1 MRLRDYQDL
10 IDRAIPVFE
19 QLTIPNS
26 PISGYP
32 GMYLITNVQ
41 NFLKI
46 AEELS
51 KINLFNNNI
60 GKLYTIPNFK
70 NTAENTVTV
79 NTQSKNLLNTVKT
92 ETITAMKLLQQ
103 TLLGVLQEE
112 DIDTLNI
119 KLPEQYS
126 SIDDYI
132 SFFEDIKTI
141 CSPFKYINEEVVVSN
156 FDVGTEWI
164 GLKFIGSGAA
174 LFLSLAD
181 KGANLFHHVLECQ
194 KTIEEL
200 EKIKLDKSTSK
211 LKIIEQTIE
220 MLRADKENNRKA
232 YIDQLIEEAINE
244 SKMVLNDDINKN
256 EFKNYLR
263 IALEKISSLLIQ
275 GMEIVPAI
283 KAKPEIK
290 QLSQKATQNIEEKR
304 KLVIGCDNLKYLT
317 LLNPTI
323 SAKDIPSDTLEMN

>member
-19 QLTIPNS
+19 QLTIPNN
-26 PISGYP
+26 PINGYP
-32 GMYLITNVQ
+32 GIYQITNVQ
-41 NFLKI
+41 NFLKMV
-46 AEELS
+46 EELHGTKLFED
-51 KINLFNNNI
+51 KIS
-60 GKLYTIPNFK
+60 KLYAIQNFR
-70 NTAENTVTV
+70 NSVENTITV
-79 NTQSKNLLNTVKT
+79 NNQSKTILSTVKT

-103 TLLGVLQEE
+103 TLLGVLPEE
-112 DIDTLNI
+112 DTDTLNI

-132 SFFEDIKTI
+132 SFFGDIKDV
-141 CSPFKYINEEVVVSN
+141 CLPFKYIKEEVVVSN

-200 EKIKLDKSTSK
+200 EKVKLDKSASK

-220 MLRADKENNRKA
+220 MLRADKENDRKA

>member
-26 PISGYP
+26 PINGYP

-112 DIDTLNI
+112 DTDILNI

-132 SFFEDIKTI
+132 SFFEDIKDV

-194 KTIEEL
+194 KTIEEV
-200 EKIKLDKSTSK
+200 EK
-211 LKIIEQTIE
+211 LKIDKSVSKIKAIEQTIE
-220 MLRADKENNRKA
+220 MLRADKENDRKA

-244 SKMVLNDDINKN
+244 SKTVLNDDINKN

-283 KAKPEIK
+283 KAKPVIK

>member
-32 GMYLITNVQ
+32 GMYQITNVQ
-41 NFLKI
+41 NFLKMV
-46 AEELS
+46 EELNS
-51 KINLFNNNI
+51 TNLFEDKI
-60 GKLYTIPNFK
+60 SRLSAIPNLK
-70 NTAENTVTV
+70 NSVENTIAV
-79 NTQSKNLLNTVKT
+79 NTQSKTLLSTVKT
-92 ETITAMKLLQQ
+92 ETITAMRLLQQ

-112 DIDTLNI
+112 DTDTLNI

-164 GLKFIGSGAA
+164 GLKFVGNGLV
-174 LFLSLAD
+174 LFLSIAD
-181 KGANLFHHVLECQ
+181 KAASFFHHVLESQ
-194 KTIEEL
+194 KTIDEL
-200 EKIKLDKSTSK
+200 EKIKIDKSNSK
-211 LKIIEQTIE
+211 LKAIEQTISILKANKE
-220 MLRADKENNRKA
+220 KDKKE
-232 YIDQLIEEAINE
+232 YIDKLIEEAISE
-244 SKMVLNDDINKN
+244 SQIVLAENINPN
-256 EFKNYLR
+256 EFKNHLR
-263 IALEKISSLLIQ
+263 VALTRISKLLIL

-283 KAKPEIK
+283 KAKPVIK
-290 QLSQKATQNIEEKR
+290 QLSQKATQNIQEKR
-304 KLVIGCDNLKYLT
+304 KLIIGCNDLKYLT

>member
-10 IDRAIPVFE
+10 IDRAIPAFE
-19 QLTIPNS
+19 QLIIPNS
-26 PISGYP
+26 SISGYP

-46 AEELS
+46 AEELG
-51 KINLFNNNI
+51 KTNLFNNNI

-70 NTAENTVTV
+70 NSAENTVTV

-112 DIDTLNI
+112 DTDTLNI

-132 SFFEDIKTI
+132 SFFEDIKDV
-141 CSPFKYINEEVVVSN
+141 CLPFKYIKEEVVVSN

-194 KTIEEL
+194 KTIEEM
-200 EKIKLDKSTSK
+200 EKAKIDKSASK
-211 LKIIEQTIE
+211 LKIIEQAIE
-220 MLRADKENNRKA
+220 ILRADKERERKA

-263 IALEKISSLLIQ
+263 NALEKISSLLIQ

-290 QLSQKATQNIEEKR
+290 QLSQKATQNIEQKR